1 MKRILLTLMVVVAGL
16 STIAPD
22 ASAQTDNR
30 NTGSAKRDQMM
41 QDWHRDMAEFRAR
54 SNEDR
59 QLRALA
65 DSLAS
70 VQARAALRNQ
80 DFVLQAD
87 NIQFRNGNTV
97 FVNSSTNFISVK
109 GNRAVVQISPS
120 NFSAGPN
127 GVGGVTVDGMVTDQ
141 QVRTDSKGRITFSMN
156 VMGIGINAQVE
167 IYMYPD
173 SNQASATVYPNFNA
187 NTVWIQGTLVPY
199 ENARI
204 IEGSSL

>member
-1 MKRILLTLMVVVAGL
+1 MKRILLTIMVVVAGL

-30 NTGSAKRDQMM
+30 NTGSAKRDQLM

-187 NTVWIQGTLVPY
+187 NTVWIQGTIVPY
-199 ENARI
+199 ENARV